1 VDEEK
6 GNCFGKEV
14 PGDMDTDKCP
24 VGASDQ
30 ND

>member
-24 VGASDQ
+24 VGAFRPK
-30 ND
+30 